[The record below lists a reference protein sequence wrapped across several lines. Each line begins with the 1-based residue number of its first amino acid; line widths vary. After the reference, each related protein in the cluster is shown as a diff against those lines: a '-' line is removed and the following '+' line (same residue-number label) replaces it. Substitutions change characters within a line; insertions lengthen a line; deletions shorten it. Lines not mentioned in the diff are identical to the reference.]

1 MRRLHLLMA
10 LIACLIACRS
20 ASATGLQSELDTSNP
35 VATYR
40 SFLAETRR
48 IESLFRTYQR
58 NPTYANEIAVARA
71 NLRLGTAVFDLR
83 EVPAATRLKHAATGV
98 AYLADILNRLPEYTG
113 PAVSSGTPAHWTLP
127 GTEIRLVRLT
137 DGARAG
143 DYVFSA
149 YTLANLPRWHAE
161 IIDEPPI
168 RDTGLPSWRSLQ
180 RTATGPLLTHLP
192 TRSIPAFLQVTID
205 ETPLWKTLATLLAFL
220 VTLGATSVWWRYM
233 RRLSA
238 TLSPWK
244 ANAVSLTT
252 PILMA
257 ILAGLTYSFVLL
269 EIIPTGIVADAGM
282 LSVVIILY
290 IAAAWAAWLA
300 WWLLAEAV
308 VASPLFSNDVY
319 DANLMRLVA
328 RVGSLF
334 SAGGLLMLGANDIG
348 IPALGLLAGVSIGG
362 VALALAAQST
372 VENLYGG
379 VSIFAD
385 RPFRVGDSI
394 AFGSATGQVISIGP
408 RSSRIR
414 ASDGRVTTVPNADLA
429 KTHVTNL
436 SARERWTF
444 QHRIGVARHTER
456 TRLLALLADLQ
467 AKLEAH
473 DSVANL
479 PGWPRVRLV
488 GVTDT
493 SLEIDIAAQILTSQE
508 ANFLAIQ
515 QELILM
521 ILLAL
526 DEARVGGPSSDDPR
540 STSGTV

>member
-1 MRRLHLLMA
+1 M
-10 LIACLIACRS
+10 ACLVVAR
-20 ASATGLQSELDTSNP
+20 APTARGLEAELDTSNP
-35 VATYR
+35 LATYR
-40 SFLAETRR
+40 SFLSEARR
-48 IESLFRTYQR
+48 IEGLFSAYRQ

-83 EVPAATRLKHAATGV
+83 ELPAATRLKHAATGV

-113 PAVSSGTPAHWTLP
+113 APPTDRPSHWTLP

-149 YTLANLPRWHAE
+149 YTLASLPRWHAGV
-161 IIDEPPI
+161 IDEPVLRETEFPN
-168 RDTGLPSWRSLQ
+168 WRRVQ
-180 RTATGPLLTHLP
+180 RSATGPLLSHLP
-192 TRSIPAFLQVTID
+192 IGAIPEVLQLSID
-205 ETPLWKTLATLLAFL
+205 ETPLWKAL
-220 VTLGATSVWWRYM
+220 VTIVAVIVALSITALWWRHA

-238 TLSPWK
+238 LLSPWK
-244 ANAVSLTT
+244 RYAVSLTT
-252 PILMA
+252 PLL
-257 ILAGLTYSFVLL
+257 LAVLTGFTYAFVAL
-269 EIIPTGIVADAGM
+269 EIIPTGMVADIGM
-282 LSVVIILY
+282 LTVVIVLY
-290 IAAAWAAWLA
+290 IAAAWTAWVA

-308 VASPLFSNDVY
+308 VASPLFSDDIY
-319 DANLMRLVA
+319 DASLMRLVA
-328 RVGSLF
+328 RVGSLL
-334 SAGGLLMLGANDIG
+334 SAAGLLMLGANDIG

-394 AFGSATGQVISIGP
+394 AFGNATGQVIAIGP

-444 QHRIGVARHTER
+444 QHRISVARGTAR
-456 TRLLALLADLQ
+456 AKLLTLLADLQ
-467 AKLEAH
+467 ARLEAH
-473 DSVANL
+473 ESVAHL

-488 GVTDT
+488 GMTDAA
-493 SLEIDIAAQILTSQE
+493 LEIDVAAQIQTAEE
-508 ANFLAIQ
+508 ARFLAIQ
-515 QELILM
+515 EELILM
-521 ILLAL
+521 ILHAL
-526 DEARVGGPSSDDPR
+526 EEARIAGPAGDLPAASP
-540 STSGTV
+540 V